1 MYVCMYAAYAGLRGA
16 LGIALSIEAA
26 TVAYKH
32 HHPEIGDQIF
42 FFVTYLSSLTLLIN
56 GAP

>member
-1 MYVCMYAAYAGLRGA
+1 MYAAYAGLRGA

-32 HHPEIGDQIF
+32 HQSEIGDQIF
-42 FFVTYLSSLTLLIN
+42 FFATYLSSLTLLIN